1 MEIQN
6 LFAQRIGGKE
16 FGINNEVYKFAL
28 IKKWKQ
34 EAEKKHSNNF
44 KLIDMGVGEPDW
56 AADDKVVDMLSIEA
70 GKPENRFYS
79 DNGILY
85 RPMLGKG
92 QLHGVPYSH
101 SVQIRGQQIVQ
112 YPIYFFRMLLVF

>member
-16 FGINNEVYKFAL
+16 FGIKNEVYKFAL

-56 AADDKVVDMLSIEA
+56 
-70 GKPENRFYS
+70 
-79 DNGILY
+79 
-85 RPMLGKG
+85 
-92 QLHGVPYSH
+92 
-101 SVQIRGQQIVQ
+101 
-112 YPIYFFRMLLVF
+112 

>member
-34 EAEKKHSNNF
+34 EAEK
-44 KLIDMGVGEPDW
+44 IYGELSGDH
-56 AADDKVVDMLSIEA
+56 DDSF
-70 GKPENRFYS
+70 FYS
-79 DNGILY
+79 
-85 RPMLGKG
+85 
-92 QLHGVPYSH
+92 LHPFQG
-101 SVQIRGQQIVQ
+101 
-112 YPIYFFRMLLVF
+112 